1 MKKEIDIEEALLS
14 NQYVLEVVDGEVHT
28 QILDLELDIVNCIIR
43 EDFIEIDTENLTYI
57 HLDIHKL
64 EVLIKLINEGG
75 KYYRSKKYRQTL

>member
-1 MKKEIDIEEALLS
+1 MEKEINIEEFLLS

-64 EVLIKLINEGG
+64 KVLIKLINEGG

>member
-1 MKKEIDIEEALLS
+1 MKKEINREEFLLS